1 MSAKNG
7 GRKKKAEGI
16 SGVISENRRAR
27 YDYQIEDTFEAGLV
41 LRGTEVKSLR
51 QGKANL
57 AHAYVQLDQAEAHL
71 INADIPE
78 YHAGNRFNHKATQ
91 PRKLLLHRREISK
104 LAAAV
109 QRAGTTVIPLKL
121 YFNDNGIAKLLIG
134 LGTGRKKADKRD
146 NEKRRDWQRD
156 KARLMRERG

>member
-27 YDYQIEDTFEAGLV
+27 YDY
-41 LRGTEVKSLR
+41 R

-109 QRAGTTVIPLKL
+109 QRAGATVIPLKL